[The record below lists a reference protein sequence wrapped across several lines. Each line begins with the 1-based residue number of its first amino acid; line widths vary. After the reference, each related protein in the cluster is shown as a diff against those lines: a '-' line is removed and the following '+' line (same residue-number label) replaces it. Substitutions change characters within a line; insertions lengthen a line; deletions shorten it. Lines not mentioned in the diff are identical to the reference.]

1 MTQEFLIRVGCFDKN
16 DKELITETYSQPI
29 AEIQL
34 SNLPSI
40 THYLVIELFQK
51 IKWEQTKP

>member
-1 MTQEFLIRVGCFDKN
+1 MTQDILIRVGCFDKN
-16 DKELITETYSQPI
+16 DKELITETYPQPI

-34 SNLPSI
+34 SNLPTA

-51 IKWEQTKP
+51 IKWEQTNP